1 MAVIADPVSAVS
13 SLLDDNWSTAAG
25 NGGTKP
31 TIGDSWDLGKK
42 NVKNADLV
50 RVYEVGGSHD
60 FTGVGN
66 GLDKGNW
73 RISID
78 MATASDRTRLRQIY
92 GEVLRLLRSN
102 QGSPGTDYA
111 FVKPMTRVDH
121 SDRLRRWY
129 RYVLDCE
136 IVSYE
141 AVS

>member
-13 SLLDDNWSTAAG
+13 SLLDDNWSTDAG

-102 QGSPGTDYA
+102 QGSRGTDYA
-111 FVKPMTRVDH
+111 FVKPLTRVDH
-121 SDRLRRWY
+121 SDRLSRWF